1 MLGEG
6 CHLTL
11 LTHYSC
17 YWRSIK
23 STRPLLGDCATTSDH
38 VVIYGINLDY
48 DHELK
53 MQSRPQPGL
62 CRVIFPLSTV
72 KLKKYHYI
80 L

>member
-17 YWRSIK
+17 YWRTINSPR
-23 STRPLLGDCATTSDH
+23 SLLEDCATSSDH
-38 VVIYGINLDY
+38 VVSYGINLDY

-53 MQSRPQPGL
+53 MQSRPQPDE
-62 CRVIFPLSTV
+62 LST
-72 KLKKYHYI
+72 LKE
-80 L
+80 